1 MKRAS
6 EQRDLRWSD
15 PWALVARQA
24 HVASAGKSARLE
36 HLELLA
42 RLEHLELL
50 ARLEH
55 LELLARREHL
65 ELLARWEHL
74 ESLAQSAPQEFFP
87 RAKSRSSCRITR

>member
-24 HVASAGKSARLE
+24 HVASAGKSA
-36 HLELLA
+36 HLELLARLA

-50 ARLEH
+50 ARLARLEH
-55 LELLARREHL
+55 LELPDRL
-65 ELLARWEHL
+65 ELR
-74 ESLAQSAPQEFFP
+74 APQVL
-87 RAKSRSSCRITR
+87 SQ